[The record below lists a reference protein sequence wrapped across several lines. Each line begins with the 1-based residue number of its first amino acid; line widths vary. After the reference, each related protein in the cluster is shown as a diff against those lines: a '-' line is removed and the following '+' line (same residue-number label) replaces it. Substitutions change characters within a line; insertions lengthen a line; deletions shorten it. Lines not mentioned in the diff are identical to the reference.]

1 MKRTPWLS
9 WRLYFLTVPVDV
21 IFLLL
26 SSDHTIRDFN
36 DVTGWILVALIAH
49 ASIAPLIPIALFF
62 TSRLNNWKVELFA
75 LVCIGAVRGVAINF
89 AIGFLDLEQRVA
101 FLYKV
106 FNSAISLPVWFIGL
120 AIFVESRR
128 QFQRE
133 FEALFL
139 RSVRKQQSTVGEQYV
154 GVGGLPQEKLIA
166 HVQSVATGLASE
178 IKRVLDLPTSQINFA
193 QQAGKIQDLIN
204 TELRPA
210 SAQLWNSSTLIAPK
224 LSFSA
229 LLRISFFEQ
238 RLKVVLVALCTSPY
252 IFIGLNGSQGWEFA
266 GIETLFATIS
276 NIAIY
281 FLFEAIFRRGLLNR
295 KATNIA
301 IIVFSFSF
309 QLIAI
314 LTIIPRDLFWTDGVL
329 TIFLYQLVLSSNH
342 IVGLLGFNLYKSLSQ
357 QRAAVLEYFELI
369 LQSRE
374 TTSVSSQDLS
384 AVRNIDLARYLHG
397 EFQAGLVATSLLLER
412 AASTGDTE
420 LARHA
425 LRSAVDILSQD
436 HAQLSQTKISS
447 PVARLEK
454 IADGWRGIAS
464 VTFSTDWI
472 EGLEASEL
480 NDAIAL
486 IDEAVAN
493 AVRHAKAASISV
505 NGTAGDVDLTIE
517 ILSDGA
523 MMTHNAA
530 GLGTK
535 LFSELASN
543 WEYARRGEQNLLT
556 FTIRRTF

>member
-1 MKRTPWLS
+1 MKRTPWIS

-36 DVTGWILVALIAH
+36 DVTGWFLVALMAH
-49 ASIAPLIPIALFF
+49 ASIAPLIPIALYS
-62 TSRLNNWKVELFA
+62 TTRLNSWKAELFA
-75 LVCIGAVRGVAINF
+75 LVCLGAVRGIAINF
-89 AIGFLDLEQRVA
+89 AIGVLDLEQRVPS
-101 FLYKV
+101 LYKV

-139 RSVRKQQSTVGEQYV
+139 RSLRKQQSTVGEQYV

-210 SAQLWNSSTLIAPK
+210 SAQLWNSSTLTAPK

-229 LLRISFFEQ
+229 LLRISLLEQ
-238 RLKVVLVALCTSPY
+238 RLKVVLFALCSSPY
-252 IFIGLNGSQGWEFA
+252 IFIGLNGSQGWKFA
-266 GIETLFATIS
+266 AVETLFATIS

-281 FLFEAIFRRGLLNR
+281 FLFEATYRKGFLNR
-295 KATNIA
+295 KNTNIA
-301 IIVFSFSF
+301 IMVFGFLF

-314 LTIIPRDLFWTDGVL
+314 LTILPSDLFWTDDVL
-329 TIFLYQLVLSSNH
+329 TIFLYQIVLSSNH

-357 QRAAVLEYFELI
+357 QRAAVLEYFEHI

-374 TTSVSSQDLS
+374 TPSVPSQDLS

-397 EFQAGLVATSLLLER
+397 EFQAGLIATSLLLER
-412 AASTGDTE
+412 AANTGDTE

-454 IADGWRGIAS
+454 IADGWRGIATI
-464 VTFSTDWI
+464 TFTADWI
-472 EGLEASEL
+472 EGLDASEL

-505 NGTAGDVDLTIE
+505 NGAAGGADLTIE

-543 WEYARRGEQNLLT
+543 WEYSRRGEQNLLT

>member
-9 WRLYFLTVPVDV
+9 WRLYFLTIPVDL

-26 SSDHTIRDFN
+26 SSDHTIRDLN
-36 DVTGWILVALIAH
+36 DVTGWALVSLMAH
-49 ASIAPLIPIALFF
+49 ASIAPLIALALFF
-62 TSRLNNWKVELFA
+62 TSQLNSWKAELCA
-75 LVCIGAVRGVAINF
+75 LVVIGAFRGVTINF
-89 AIGFLDLEQRVA
+89 AIGVLDLEQRVP
-101 FLYKV
+101 FFYKV

-139 RSVRKQQSTVGEQYV
+139 RSVRKQQSTVGEQLV

-166 HVQSVATGLASE
+166 HVQSVASGLASE
-178 IKRVLDLPTSQINFA
+178 IKRVLDLPTSQINYA

-210 SAQLWNSSTLIAPK
+210 SAQLWNSSTLTAPK

-229 LLRISFFEQ
+229 LLRISLLEQ
-238 RLKVVLVALCTSPY
+238 RLKVVLAALCTSPY

-266 GIETLFATIS
+266 AFETVFATVS

-281 FLFEAIFRRGLLNR
+281 LLCEALHRKGLISR
-295 KATNIA
+295 KSTNVA
-301 IIVFSFSF
+301 IISFSFLF

-314 LTIIPRDLFWTDGVL
+314 LTLIPGNLFWTDDVL
-329 TIFLYQLVLSSNH
+329 TIVLYQLVLTGNH
-342 IVGLLGFNLYKSLSQ
+342 IVALLGFNMYKSLSQ
-357 QRAAVLEYFELI
+357 QRAAVLKYFELI
-369 LQSRE
+369 LQARE
-374 TTSVSSQDLS
+374 TLSVSSQDLS

-412 AASTGDTE
+412 AANTGDTE

-472 EGLEASEL
+472 EGLDASEL

-493 AVRHAKAASISV
+493 AVRHAKATSISI
-505 NGTAGDVDLTIE
+505 NGVASGADLAIE

-543 WEYARRGEQNLLT
+543 WEYSRRGEQNLLT

>member
-26 SSDHTIRDFN
+26 SSDHTIRDLN
-36 DVTGWILVALIAH
+36 DVKSWVLVSLMAH
-49 ASIAPLIPIALFF
+49 ASIAPVIAIALYF
-62 TSRLNNWKVELFA
+62 TSQLNSWKAELCA
-75 LVCIGAVRGVAINF
+75 LVVIGAFRGVTINF
-89 AIGFLDLEQRVA
+89 AIGVLDLEQRVP
-101 FLYKV
+101 FFYKV

-133 FEALFL
+133 FEALFM
-139 RSVRKQQSTVGEQYV
+139 RSVRKEQTSTDQNSVLVGGIEAGEQ
-154 GVGGLPQEKLIA
+154 IA
-166 HVQSVATGLASE
+166 HLQSVATSLASE
-178 IKRVLDLPTSQINFA
+178 IKRALDLPAAQINFA

-204 TELRPA
+204 KELRPA
-210 SAQLWNSSTLIAPK
+210 SAQLWNSSTLSAPK

-229 LLRISFFEQ
+229 LLRVSLLEQ
-238 RLKVVLVALCTSPY
+238 RLRVVLVALCASPY
-252 IFIGLNGSQGWEFA
+252 IFIGLNGSQGWKFA
-266 GIETLFATIS
+266 AVETLFATGS

-281 FLFEAIFRRGLLNR
+281 FVCEALFKKGLINR
-295 KATNIA
+295 KVTNIA
-301 IIVFSFSF
+301 IMGFSFLL
-309 QLIAI
+309 QLLAI
-314 LTIIPRDLFWTDGVL
+314 LFIIPSNLFWTESVL
-329 TIFLYQLVLSSNH
+329 TIFLYQCLLSSNH

-357 QRAAVLEYFELI
+357 QRSAVLEYFELI
-369 LQSRE
+369 LQNKDVLP
-374 TTSVSSQDLS
+374 VSSADLS
-384 AVRNIDLARYLHG
+384 VVRNIDLARYLHG

-412 AASTGDTE
+412 ASSAGDTE

-436 HAQLSQTKISS
+436 HVQLSQAKISS

-454 IADGWRGIAS
+454 IASGWRGIAT
-464 VTFSTDWI
+464 VTFTVDWI
-472 EGLEASEL
+472 EGLDASEV
-480 NDAIAL
+480 NDAIVL

-493 AVRHAKAASISV
+493 AVRHAKATAISISGSV
-505 NGTAGDVDLTIE
+505 GGVDLTVE

-535 LFSELASN
+535 LFNELASN
-543 WEYARRGEQNLLT
+543 WEYSRRGELNLLK
-556 FTIRRTF
+556 FTIRRNL